1 MTEPI
6 LDQLAEKI
14 EIADAVL
21 IGAGSGL
28 SSAAGYDHY
37 HWSPALSK
45 ALAPFQEYFRFSSP
59 FAGFYHCFSS
69 YGAQWAYYSQYIR
82 FMWEAP
88 IGQPYLDL
96 KKIVGSKPAFILTTN
111 VDMQVSRSFS
121 KDQVCTFQGDFGF
134 CQCCQP
140 CQDQIWEN
148 YSLVQRLTQ
157 ALDGVNLPEEM
168 VPRCPDCGR
177 VLIPWV
183 RDDTFLEGTAW
194 QEGVARYRTFLRH
207 WLMEQ
212 TGKKLLL
219 LELGVGEM
227 TPSIIKLPFW
237 QLTAQNEN
245 VFYACLNQ
253 KDSHAPEHLKG
264 KSLYLQGDL
273 AETLSRLRQK
283 LCKTGSV
290 SR

>member
-37 HWSPALSK
+37 HWSPALSE
-45 ALAPFQEYFRFSSP
+45 ALAPFQEYYRFSSP

-82 FMWEAP
+82 FMWGAP

-96 KKIVGSKPAFILTTN
+96 KEIVGSKPAFILTTN
-111 VDMQVSRSFS
+111 VDMQVSRTFPKSL
-121 KDQVCTFQGDFGF
+121 VCTFQGDFGF

-148 YSLVQRLTQ
+148 HSLAQRLTQ

-183 RDDTFLEGTAW
+183 RDDTFLEGSAW
-194 QEGVARYRTFLRH
+194 QEGVDRYRTFLHH

-237 QLTAQNEN
+237 QLTVQNEN

-290 SR
+290 SG

>member
-1 MTEPI
+1 MTEQV
-6 LDQLAEKI
+6 LDQLAERI
-14 EIADAVL
+14 QETDAIL

-37 HWSPALSK
+37 HWSPALLE
-45 ALAPFQEYFRFSSP
+45 ALAPFQEYYRFPSP
-59 FAGFYHCFSS
+59 FAGFYYCFSS
-69 YGAQWAYYSQYIR
+69 YGAQWAYYRQYIR
-82 FMWEAP
+82 FMREAP

-96 KKIVGSKPAFILTTN
+96 KKIAGSKPAFILTTN

-121 KDQVCTFQGDFGF
+121 KEQVCTFQGDFGF

-148 YSLVQRLTQ
+148 HDLVRQLTQ
-157 ALDGVNLPEEM
+157 SLDSINLPEEM

-177 VLIPWV
+177 IMVPWV

-194 QEGVARYRTFLRH
+194 QEGVARYHAFLRH
-207 WLMEQ
+207 WLIEQ

-227 TPSIIKLPFW
+227 TPSVIKLPFW

-273 AETLSRLRQK
+273 AEILSRLRQR
-283 LCKTGSV
+283 LCKTE
-290 SR
+290 

>member
-1 MTEPI
+1 MTEQI
-6 LDQLAEKI
+6 LDHLAEKI
-14 EIADAVL
+14 EIADAIL

-37 HWSPALSK
+37 HWSPALLK
-45 ALAPFQEYFRFSSP
+45 ALAQFQEYYRFPSP

-96 KKIVGSKPAFILTTN
+96 KKAVGSKPAFILTTN
-111 VDMQVSRSFS
+111 VDMQVSRLFS
-121 KDQVCTFQGDFGF
+121 KEQVCTFQGDFGF
-134 CQCCQP
+134 CQCSQP
-140 CQDQIWEN
+140 CHDQIWTN
-148 YSLVQRLTQ
+148 YGLVQRLTQ

-183 RDDTFLEGTAW
+183 RDDTFLEGSVW
-194 QEGVARYRTFLRH
+194 QEGVARYHAFLRH
-207 WLMEQ
+207 WLTEQ
-212 TGKKLLL
+212 SGKKLLL

-237 QLTAQNEN
+237 QLAAQNED

-273 AETLSRLRQK
+273 AETLSRLRQRVY
-283 LCKTGSV
+283 KTE
-290 SR
+290 